1 MEATQSMTSE
11 QAFYLLKHFN
21 EIDQKTFAQFLEFGY
36 SEDQINGQLQLI
48 GSKFLA
54 SFCQSPFELAK
65 LIGQIE
71 PLEQIIQSNGRIAS
85 VYQFDMEVGTE
96 QIVDRKT
103 VDQNAIFRLDRN
115 GVFID
120 AIHLETLPITN
131 YLTVVRS
138 NEGAWITAFPGNY
151 APAFPSSWMSSEE
164 LNIATQFW
172 QNHVFIVQNT

>member
-1 MEATQSMTSE
+1 MTNE
-11 QAFYLLKHFN
+11 QAFYLLKHFT
-21 EIDQKTFAQFLEFGY
+21 EIELKTRNQFLEFGY
-36 SEDQINGQLQLI
+36 SEDQINEQLQLI

-54 SFCQSPFELAK
+54 SFCQSPFELGK

-96 QIVDRKT
+96 QIIDRKT
-103 VDQNAIFRLDRN
+103 VNQNAIFRLDRN
-115 GVFID
+115 GVLTD

-151 APAFPSSWMSSEE
+151 APAFPSNWMSSEE
-164 LNIATQFW
+164 LNFATIFW
-172 QNHVFIVQNT
+172 QKHVFIVPPTKN